1 MPRTHPYIRGLAE
14 TRARTDSQCATLE
27 AQITTLS
34 RRLEK
39 ARTERDACDSLI
51 RRFNPCLLPA
61 AIQPITEGQRTQY
74 GQRGALT
81 KAILAALQQAYP
93 ESITTSAIALHVEAA
108 FRLTFSTRTER
119 RNWVCKSISN
129 RLSSFA
135 RDNIIERLHNP
146 CANTGQTGLWRWIP
160 KGGPSADL
168 QSLAGAA
175 GIPVIQ
181 ACSADQLEFA
191 SMLEPTP
198 EEDDRPR

>member
-27 AQITTLS
+27 TQIAALS

-51 RRFNPCLLPA
+51 RRFNPSLLPE
-61 AIQPITEGQRTQY
+61 AIQPISEGQRTQY

-81 KAILAALQQAYP
+81 RAILAALQQAYP
-93 ESITTSAIALHVEAA
+93 EGITTSAIALHVEAT
-108 FRLTFSTRTER
+108 FNLTFSTRTER
-119 RNWVCKSISN
+119 RNWVCKSLSN

-146 CANTGQTGLWRWIP
+146 HANTGQTGLWRWIP

-168 QSLAGAA
+168 QSLAKAVGA
-175 GIPVIQ
+175 PVIQ
-181 ACSADQLEFA
+181 ACGSDQLEFA
-191 SMLEPTP
+191 SLLEP
-198 EEDDRPR
+198 EEDDLPR